1 MSVQKYLLCAIG
13 LAIYLY
19 PNLRCADHLALS
31 CLELFAFFCQYTGEL
46 DTRFPKSPCSS
57 NMAEALSYSTATT
70 ASYSGQRR
78 EFRKLLCDIS
88 EKLDDNID
96 VKKIKFISDI
106 TSENVRTGLD
116 VLAVLE
122 KQGVFSPSN
131 TNPLAELLC
140 DINRK
145 DLADNVRAYHDCAY
159 RQSVSSGAD
168 ETIGEEALLVKSKP
182 VSRASSLS
190 LPGEPTPTHRR
201 LTLRRWQTMTH
212 GSVAVTLSG
221 RPGENSPGRLSGAS
235 SRSEVNIFVHMPPSP
250 ALSEPMLS
258 SDTSGE
264 LLTSNPLPPTLL
276 VHEVTQFSCG
286 HPNDSNDEGLV
297 MACGEDSSTKTVP
310 FVEQLAGSSK
320 LFAEESH
327 ERRGK

>member
-1 MSVQKYLLCAIG
+1 
-13 LAIYLY
+13 
-19 PNLRCADHLALS
+19 
-31 CLELFAFFCQYTGEL
+31 
-46 DTRFPKSPCSS
+46 
-57 NMAEALSYSTATT
+57 MAEALSYSTATT
-70 ASYSGQRR
+70 SGYSGWRR

-88 EKLDDNID
+88 EKLDDND
-96 VKKIKFISDI
+96 VN
-106 TSENVRTGLD
+106 ENVKTGLD

-145 DLADNVRAYHDCAY
+145 DLADNVRAYHDSAY
-159 RQSVSSGAD
+159 RHSVSSD
-168 ETIGEEALLVKSKP
+168 TIGEEALLVRSKP

-190 LPGEPTPTHRR
+190 LPREPTPSHRR

-221 RPGENSPGRLSGAS
+221 RPGEKSPGRLSGAS
-235 SRSEVNIFVHMPPSP
+235 SRSEVNIFVHVPPSP

-264 LLTSNPLPPTLL
+264 LRLTLNPLSPQYAVDEETK
-276 VHEVTQFSCG
+276 FACDN
-286 HPNDSNDEGLV
+286 PNDGNDEGLV
-297 MACGEDSSTKTVP
+297 MACEEVSSTETVP

-320 LFAEESH
+320 LFAEDSH